1 MKSMLILQA
10 VFACLFM
17 LAGLHSAAA
26 QAQQLHAIGEVGP
39 RSQRVN
45 MVFLSDGFTQQE
57 LADGKFADVVQ
68 QTVDYLFAQEP
79 WSRYRSYFNVYR
91 IEVPSV
97 ESGTD
102 SVAFPA
108 TEYSPGIPAETKNT
122 AFDAG
127 FKVASIDRLLV
138 LSSAGAANAYKVLN
152 RHVPEYDIPIVMVNT
167 TRYGGSGGPIAV
179 ASLDSYA
186 AELVEHEVGHSFA
199 DLADEYDF
207 DTPGYPAIEYPNA
220 TAKTERSQIRW
231 NAWIKPD
238 TKIHKTTEQVYDYFE
253 ERYVDVTQYT
263 PEGTY
268 LEQPDLVGLFEGA
281 NYRAVGWFRPHD
293 NALMRSLGQPPG
305 AVTREAFVLNYY
317 QRVSPLDSFAPTS
330 LKQSVIKRELLTYT
344 LTPKVPSTGNPLKV
358 EWKVDGIVRPEATT
372 PTFQIASHLLG
383 EGKHTVTATVSDDL
397 VTPAA
402 PGVDAV
408 EWIKRDPTNLRS
420 ESVTWSVTLS
430 NQGPPPEV
438 TSPPAPWLAD
448 VGDPASFSV
457 SASPVGAGALTYQW
471 YKNGKPIAK
480 ATQPSFSLAAVKLTD
495 AGTYVVRVTG
505 DGIFTEAEADLVVV
519 DPAVQTVVV
528 AEGKPAT
535 LSALVAGPV
544 QEYAWL
550 RNDAPLPDS
559 PAFKGTGSG
568 KLVISPA
575 TVADHPGRYS
585 LSLTTA
591 AGQRTVSTHVL
602 DVFNQPP
609 QLVLEA
615 DASLPTGQVAALYG
629 GEDGVAIEVAA
640 TPGRAASAFS
650 ASGLPPGLKVDAKTG
665 RIRGR
670 PTAFKKDKTGNV
682 IPYDVTLTA
691 SNGKGKSSIK
701 AKLLVRPLPE
711 GTVGTYVAAVARS
724 TSSGINA
731 GLGGRLD
738 LVTTAAGS
746 FSGKLVMGSSTYGVK
761 GALKSEPESSSVSG
775 FVSIPRKGKPL
786 PPPLELSFTLNG
798 PAESLTGDV
807 ISAEDEV
814 LLEGW
819 LSPWNKTA
827 PADAFDGYHTFSLA
841 VPEPSASQPAG
852 IGYGSFTLAS
862 TGMATLSG
870 RLPDGEVFSCAS
882 PAGRQGQL
890 LLFALIKGKPA
901 GSLAGKVKIDP
912 HAESDL
918 TPGDDTNNDLDS
930 VASDVDWW
938 KPATTDPKSRI
949 YPGGFGPVGLAIS
962 GGRYLQPQSPQVAFN
977 LDAPGAVE
985 LAVSTDG
992 GLVESLNAGV
1002 SIDAKGKAA
1011 VAAPLAPTTL
1021 LINAKTGLFNGLLQ
1035 FTENGG
1041 RMIKV
1046 PYQGILTGRSTAVT
1060 GQGFYLLPAV
1070 NPENP
1075 TLSGSVLLGVEN

>member
-1 MKSMLILQA
+1 MRSMLILQA
-10 VFACLFM
+10 VVACLFT
-17 LAGLHSAAA
+17 LAGQNSAAA

-39 RSQRVN
+39 RNQRVN

-57 LADGKFADVVQ
+57 LADGKFAEVVQ

-79 WSRYRSYFNVYR
+79 WSRYRSYFNIYR

-108 TEYSPGIPAETKNT
+108 TEYSPGIPAETRNT
-122 AFDAG
+122 AFDSG
-127 FKVASIDRLLV
+127 FKVASIERLLV
-138 LSSAGAANAYKVLN
+138 LSSTGAANAYKVLN

-186 AELVEHEVGHSFA
+186 AQLVEHEVGHSFA

-253 ERYVDVTQYT
+253 ERYVDVIQYT

-293 NALMRSLGQPPG
+293 NALMRSLGRPPG

-344 LTPKVPSTGNPLKV
+344 LAPKLPSTGNPLKV

-438 TSPPAPWLAD
+438 TSPPAPQLAD
-448 VGDPASFSV
+448 VGNTASFSV
-457 SASPVGAGALTYQW
+457 SASPVGAGDLTYQW

-480 ATQPSFSLAAVKLTD
+480 ASQPSFSLAAVKLTD
-495 AGTYVVRVTG
+495 AGTYAVRVTG

-519 DPAVQTVVV
+519 DPSVQTVVV

-544 QEYAWL
+544 QQYAWL

-559 PAFKGTGSG
+559 PAFKGTGSA

-585 LSLTTA
+585 LSMTTA
-591 AGQRTVSTHVL
+591 AGQRTITTHVL

-615 DASLPTGQVAALYG
+615 NAALPPGQVAALYG

-640 TPGRAASAFS
+640 TAGRAASAFS
-650 ASGLPPGLKVDAKTG
+650 ASGLPPGLKVDTKTG
-665 RIRGR
+665 VIRGR
-670 PTAFKKDKTGNV
+670 PTAFKKDKAGNV

-691 SNGKGKSSIK
+691 SNGKGKVSMK
-701 AKLLVRPLPE
+701 AKLLVSPLPA
-711 GTVGTYVAAVARS
+711 GTVGTYVASVSRSAVP
-724 TSSGINA
+724 
-731 GLGGRLD
+731 GLNGGYGGRLD
-738 LVTTAAGS
+738 VVSTPSGAL
-746 FSGKLVMGSSTYGVK
+746 SGKLVMGGTAYSLK
-761 GALKSEPESSSVSG
+761 GALTLEPGSSVATASLT
-775 FVSIPRKGKPL
+775 IPRKGKPI
-786 PPPLELSFTLNG
+786 PPPLQLNLLLDGSAETLVGEVLGDEETVTLN
-798 PAESLTGDV
+798 
-807 ISAEDEV
+807 
-814 LLEGW
+814 GW
-819 LSPWNKTA
+819 LSPWSKAA
-827 PADAFDGYHTFSLA
+827 PADAFDGYHTFSMA
-841 VPEPSASQPAG
+841 AG
-852 IGYGSFTLAS
+852 APVNSTGYGSFTISLDGK
-862 TGMATLSG
+862 TLLSG
-870 RLPDGEVFSCAS
+870 RLPDGQTFSCAA
-882 PAGRQGQL
+882 PVGRNGQM
-890 LLFALIKGKPA
+890 LLFSLIKGSPQ
-901 GSLAGKVKIDP
+901 GSLAGRLQIDRKA
-912 HAESDL
+912 AEDSS
-918 TPGDDTNNDLDS
+918 PGDDANNVIAS
-930 VASDVDWW
+930 AAVAVDWW
-938 KPATTDPKSRI
+938 KPASTDPKAVI
-949 YPGGFGPVGLAIS
+949 YSDGFGPASLTIS
-962 GGRYLQPQSPQVAFN
+962 GGRYLPPVSPQVAFN
-977 LDAPGAVE
+977 LSAPAE
-985 LAVSTDG
+985 LNLTVYP
-992 GLVESLNAGV
+992 AGV
-1002 SIDAKGKAA
+1002 LDEELQAIATLDAKGKGT
-1011 VAAPLAPTTL
+1011 VAAPLAPASL
-1021 LINAKTGLFNGLLQ
+1021 LINPKLGTFNGMLSIAG
-1035 FTENGG
+1035 TGG
-1041 RMIKV
+1041 QVIKV
-1046 PYQGILTGRSTAVT
+1046 PYQGMLTGRDAAVS
-1060 GQGFYLLPAV
+1060 GHGYFLLPGGLEESSLVSGAV
-1070 NPENP
+1070 S
-1075 TLSGSVLLGVEN
+1075 LSVRR